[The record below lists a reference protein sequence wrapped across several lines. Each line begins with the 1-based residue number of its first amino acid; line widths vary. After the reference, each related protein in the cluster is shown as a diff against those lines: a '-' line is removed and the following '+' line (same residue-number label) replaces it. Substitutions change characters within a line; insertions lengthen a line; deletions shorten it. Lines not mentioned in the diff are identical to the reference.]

1 MSSHSKLLLLVIAA
15 VVATM
20 VLPGASALRVGGAGG
35 AAPVAASASESSV
48 TSVSASAPSTASEH
62 SAPASLQNRVVAGLK
77 AANVPSKDA
86 FLPNFDAHVAVQ
98 NGVVTPLYNT
108 TPAPTGLGDFGVEDV
123 HGTNVGTV
131 SYTRSVKASVTLNS
145 VDPLYV
151 TSSAPDEFTMQLNTV
166 ATNIDLFGND
176 TYQFWLQN
184 VPIYAESSQTLSFED
199 NIWNFSS
206 PSVTFTANSIYAHGP
221 GGVVAAPELYY
232 AVGPSF
238 QIPTP
243 FTVITYNNL
252 TLDHGRSTVY
262 FNYTVVPSN
271 GPAFSGSYDFV
282 EFNSQPHRYGSAP
295 QPLNQINGQAVGDT
309 DFLLND
315 AEIMLGGPGGG
326 STTTLFH
333 ISGSMGLWLLPNG
346 SKTYATVPSA
356 YDFGTDTGETSEG
369 IAEYA
374 TTGPN
379 PIAELGSG
387 PSLLVPLWGI
397 VGAHQGDE
405 TITLN
410 LAPSNAFVFASPGAT
425 FNASAAGWGP
435 TSVSGPTVYNLPP
448 GAYSFEFLLA
458 DHAPA
463 AATYAASGT
472 WTVSLAAKPSLGDYT
487 PLWAESNSQL
497 AALSQPGGAGT
508 VNNPYVLDNG
518 PATVNSLFGEVNDY
532 DFQVFPGIYL
542 IDTTAFVT
550 AGNLPAFQLDYTES
564 QILGARLNAD
574 GLPYTNQLNIEL
586 YNASHVSIVDSTD
599 LSGWFASFGSFGEP
613 ASIYLWNSTN
623 DLIAGNTFLVE
634 SDGITTSGGGHNL
647 IWGNTFV
654 GTPVVSAS
662 SADVLNYGAWPAL
675 WEFESN
681 DVIFNNA
688 FLTPVTAIE
697 FPENFYTGGFQ
708 LNINQWNVKVQPSS
722 DVYTKNGFH
731 LSGSILGLSW
741 EGGNYW
747 WNYGT
752 SQDPY
757 GVLPYD
763 DGGYIVL
770 GGDAHPL
777 LTVTLYNVKFS
788 ESGLPAGTAWSVT
801 FNGYTETSTKAT
813 LNFWAPSGAYAY
825 TVGPV
830 SGYTATPSAGG
841 VVVQTSTVAVH
852 IDFKA

>member
-1 MSSHSKLLLLVIAA
+1 MSSHSKLLLLVVAA

-20 VLPGASALRVGGAGG
+20 VLPGASALRVGGSGETG
-35 AAPVAASASESSV
+35 AVVAPVHSSGASAG
-48 TSVSASAPSTASEH
+48 ASAPSAASAH
-62 SAPASLQNRVVAGLK
+62 SAPASLQNRVLSELK

-86 FLPNFDAHVAVQ
+86 FLPNFGAHVAVQ
-98 NGVVTPLYNT
+98 NSVVTPLYNN
-108 TPAPTGLGDFGVEDV
+108 TPAPMGLGDFGIEDV
-123 HGTNVGTV
+123 HGTNVGTIT
-131 SYTRSVKASVTLNS
+131 YTRSVEASVTLNS
-145 VDPLYV
+145 VEPLYV

-166 ATNIDLFGND
+166 TTNIDLFGND
-176 TYQFWLQN
+176 SYQFWLQN

-199 NIWNFSS
+199 NVWNFSS
-206 PSVTFTANSIYAHGP
+206 PSFTFTSNSVYAHGP
-221 GGVVAAPELYY
+221 GGVVAAPVLYF
-232 AVGPSF
+232 AQGPSF
-238 QIPTP
+238 HVPTP

-252 TLDHGRSTVY
+252 SIDHGRSTVY
-262 FNYTVVPSN
+262 FNYTVVPST

-282 EFNSQPHRYGSAP
+282 EFNSEPHPYGNAP
-295 QPLNQINGQAVGDT
+295 QPLNQINGQQVGDT

-326 STTTLFH
+326 SSTTLFQ
-333 ISGSMGLWLLPNG
+333 ISGSMGLWILPNG
-346 SKTYATVPSA
+346 SKTYETVPSA

-374 TTGPN
+374 TAGPN
-379 PIAELGSG
+379 PVAELGSG
-387 PSLLVPLWGI
+387 PSMLYPLWG
-397 VGAHQGDE
+397 VAGAQQGEE

-410 LAPSNAFVFASPGAT
+410 LAPTNAFVFASPGAT

-435 TSVSGPTVYNLPP
+435 TPVSGPTVYNLPP

-458 DHAPA
+458 DHSPA
-463 AATYAASGT
+463 AATYTSGGT
-472 WTVSLAAKPSLGDYT
+472 WTVSLASSPSLGDYT

-497 AALSQPGGAGT
+497 AAISQPGGSGT
-508 VNNPYVLDNG
+508 EKNPYVLDNG
-518 PATVNSLFGEVNDY
+518 PATVNSLFGEINDY

-542 IDTTAFVT
+542 IDTTAYVT
-550 AGNLPAFQLDYTES
+550 AYNLPAFQVDYTES
-564 QILGARLNAD
+564 QILGARLNVD
-574 GLPYTNQLNIEL
+574 GLPYTDQLNIEL
-586 YNASHVSIVDSTD
+586 YGASHVSIVDSTD

-623 DLIAGNTFLVE
+623 NLIAGNTFLVE
-634 SDGITTSGGGHNL
+634 SDGITTSGGGENV

-654 GTPVVSAS
+654 ATPVVSAS

-752 SQDPY
+752 AQDPY

-777 LTVTLYNVKFS
+777 ITVALYNVKFT
-788 ESGLPAGTAWSVT
+788 ETGLPAGTAWSVT
-801 FNGYTETSTKAT
+801 FNGYTQTSTSAT
-813 LNFWAPSGAYAY
+813 MNFWAPSGIYSFAV
-825 TVGPV
+825 TPIG
-830 SGYTATPSAGG
+830 GYIETPSSGA
-841 VVVQTSTVAVH
+841 VTVSTSTVVVH
-852 IDFKA
+852 IVCKP